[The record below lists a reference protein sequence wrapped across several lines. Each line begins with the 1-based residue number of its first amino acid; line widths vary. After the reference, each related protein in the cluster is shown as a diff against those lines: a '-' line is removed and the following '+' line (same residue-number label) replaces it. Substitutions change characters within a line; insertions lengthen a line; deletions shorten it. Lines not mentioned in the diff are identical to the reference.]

1 MFRAVFM
8 RVELAMSSALLWSG
22 STIVLFAAAVMAQ
35 PLTNTP
41 APAPV
46 ATAPAT
52 LQPAVAAT
60 AVASP
65 AADPLRQAIAQW
77 DRLRRDGPATFD
89 EIYRFL
95 VAHPGWPAEI
105 TLRQRAERLMTS
117 MTPPADRIDYFRRY
131 PPLSSAAKF
140 RLAEAYLARGRAA
153 EAQPLVR
160 EAWTSDGLNAAQE
173 AEVLTRFGGL
183 LTPTDHAARV
193 DRLLW
198 SGFASAAE
206 RLLPVLPADRR
217 AWAEARIAFR
227 KDAADAEARLALV
240 PPHFRSDPGLLL
252 DRVQWLRRAN
262 RSAEARQLMA
272 SAEISPGTATLPE
285 KWMEERLSLARA
297 AVRDQQ
303 YELAYRIAANHRAFP
318 LGRPLNS
325 WSDGERDD
333 YTSIEFLAGW
343 TALKHLRRP
352 AAAADHFQNY
362 RNGAQ
367 APLTQARGDYWAGR
381 AAEAAGDIAASR
393 RFLESAATH
402 PDYFFGQLAT
412 ERLGRTI
419 ALPAIKR
426 AAVSPEARQR
436 FANSELVRAAKL
448 LGEMGDRTRQ
458 SLFLVKLVNDAQ
470 TLEQQTLIAE
480 LAPALRRPDVGVMVG
495 REARNSGQL
504 ALIDAAYP
512 RLPVASPTQSDWTMI
527 HAITRQESRFDR
539 AAVSSANARG
549 LMQLMPGTARET
561 AAKVGVGY
569 DFNRLTED
577 ESYNVLLGSTYFRGL
592 LNARGGNHVLAV
604 ASYNAGPGNVNKW
617 IRANGD
623 PRDPGVDVVDW
634 IEAIPFNETRIYVWR
649 VLENAVVYDLLHPG
663 EARMPAHNRLS
674 AYLGKRTPG

>member
-1 MFRAVFM
+1 
-8 RVELAMSSALLWSG
+8 MSSALLWSG
-22 STIVLFAAAVMAQ
+22 STIALFAAAVVAQ
-35 PLTNTP
+35 PAGPLP
-41 APAPV
+41 APSTTAAQVAQALIPAVTVVPV
-46 ATAPAT
+46 
-52 LQPAVAAT
+52 QPAY
-60 AVASP
+60 
-65 AADPLRQAIAQW
+65 DPLRIAIDQW
-77 DRLRRDGPATFD
+77 DLLRRDGPASFD

-95 VAHPGWPAEI
+95 VAHPGWPAET

-117 MTPPADRIDYFRRY
+117 MTPADHRIDYFRRY

-140 RLAEAYLARGRAA
+140 RLAEAYLAKGRAA

-173 AEVLTRFGGL
+173 AEVLARFGGL

-206 RLLPVLPADRR
+206 RLLPALPADRR
-217 AWAEARIAFR
+217 AWADARIAFI
-227 KDAADAEARLALV
+227 KNAPDAPSKLSLV
-240 PPHFRSDPGLLL
+240 PGHFQNDPGLIM
-252 DRVQWLRRAN
+252 DRVQWMRRN
-262 RSAEARQLMA
+262 NQPAEARQLMA
-272 SAEISPGTATLPE
+272 NTNISPGTATMPE

-297 AVRDQQ
+297 AQRDQQ
-303 YELAYRIAANHRAFP
+303 YDLAYRLAANHRAFP
-318 LGRPLNS
+318 LGRALNS
-325 WSDGERDD
+325 WNAGERDD

-343 TALKHLRRP
+343 IALKNLNR
-352 AAAADHFQNY
+352 AAVATDHFQNY
-362 RNGAQ
+362 RNGALS
-367 APLTQARGDYWAGR
+367 PLTQARGDYWAGR
-381 AAEAAGDIAASR
+381 SAEAAGNAPASR

-412 ERLGRTI
+412 ERLGRNI
-419 ALPAIKR
+419 ALPMIKR
-426 AAVSPEARQR
+426 AAVTPAARQR
-436 FANSELVRAAKL
+436 FAQSELVRAAKL
-448 LGEMGDRTRQ
+448 LGERGDRMRQ
-458 SLFLVKLVNDAQ
+458 TLFLTKLATDAQ
-470 TLEQQTLIAE
+470 TLEEQTLVAE
-480 LAPALRRPDVGVMVG
+480 LAPALRRPDIGVIVG

-512 RLPVASPTQSDWTMI
+512 RLAAASPSASDWTMI

-561 AAKVGVGY
+561 ASKVGVGY
-569 DFNRLTED
+569 DFTRLTED
-577 ESYNVLLGSTYFRGL
+577 EAYNVLLGSTYFRNL
-592 LNARGGNHVLAV
+592 LDNRGGNHVLAV

-623 PRDPGVDVVDW
+623 PRDPNIDVVDW

-663 EARMPAHNRLS
+663 QARMPAKDRLS
-674 AYLGKRTPG
+674 AYLGKRRPG